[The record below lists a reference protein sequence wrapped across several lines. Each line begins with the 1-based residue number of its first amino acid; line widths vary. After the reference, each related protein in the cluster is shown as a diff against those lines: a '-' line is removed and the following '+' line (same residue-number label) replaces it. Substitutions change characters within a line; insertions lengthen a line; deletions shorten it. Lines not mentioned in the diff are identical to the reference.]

1 MTRVTN
7 WWSGDYDQNRAINDL
22 DEELAAER
30 AARRQQNRRL
40 QETRSQLDKSLKK
53 VDSKLSGVS
62 DRIDT
67 VLNWTELRFQL
78 LEFDEYQARK
88 EIRKTFRALAE
99 ERPSLPPVFEDVPGY
114 WLPPAAAAVL
124 PLILRERS
132 TVATAHSL
140 PFADLKSGFEAAR
153 ERDGIR
159 AELFNLAVGR
169 SFDQPALIDAA
180 VLRLLGEPA
189 DLGFANRPHPDYEAA
204 EPGQV
209 AQSWRTLWEQTVLG
223 EFGPGAVDQLRT
235 VLREQFDPAS
245 VDATELEAWDLAI
258 ATFGAEDGK
267 WPSKAEAYEPLAAHL
282 AAAQESAADGIVSNG
297 NVSNEIAST
306 GLTSTGI
313 ASSGIG
319 IDGAAANDLASNSL
333 TSNSLT
339 SNDIGTTSLAPTG
352 LTSDSLASDSLAL
365 SGVTVE
371 DAAPSRDDRPWH
383 RYLQE
388 LIEEPSPAE
397 LPLVR
402 EMEALELAD
411 SDASSRPTWSGSA
424 GTIPALLRRDL
435 LDPEGPLAL
444 RRFALD
450 LAAPLLRSRLQ
461 EPEPPAPPAVVLV
474 KRRSLTVEVT
484 AAGHDQKQAAAVE
497 ARIAQAGQAAPSK
510 AGPGGVAAVL
520 LALALI
526 MVFTGQWFVAILFAL
541 GTLVPYWWFR
551 GQVADH
557 AKDLSRREDQLADL
571 RAGLAKAREEAAAQ
585 DVRLAE
591 RRNADVRA
599 REILLEALPTVR
611 N

>member
-30 AARRQQNRRL
+30 AARHQQNRRL

-62 DRIDT
+62 ERIDT

-88 EIRKTFRALAE
+88 DIRKTFRALAE
-99 ERPSLPPVFEDVPGY
+99 NRPALPPEFEDVPGY

-132 TVATAHSL
+132 TIATSHSL

-153 ERDGIR
+153 ERDGVR

-180 VLRLLGEPA
+180 VLRLLGEPT
-189 DLGFANRPHPDYEAA
+189 DLGFASRRHPEYDTA
-204 EPGQV
+204 EPQV
-209 AQSWRTLWEQTVLG
+209 AASWRTLWEQTVLG
-223 EFGPGAVDQLRT
+223 EFGPGAVEQLRT
-235 VLREQFDPAS
+235 VLRERFDPDA

-282 AAAQESAADGIVSNG
+282 AEGEETVAGGVLPGGITSDGL
-297 NVSNEIAST
+297 ASG
-306 GLTSTGI
+306 GLTSGGT
-313 ASSGIG
+313 ALETTAL
-319 IDGAAANDLASNSL
+319 D
-333 TSNSLT
+333 TSVL
-339 SNDIGTTSLAPTG
+339 DTTTLDTTAFENTAP
-352 LTSDSLASDSLAL
+352 A
-365 SGVTVE
+365 
-371 DAAPSRDDRPWH
+371 RDDRAWH

-411 SDASSRPTWSGSA
+411 ADASSRPTWSGSA
-424 GTIPALLRRDL
+424 GTVASLLRRDL
-435 LDPEGPLAL
+435 FDPEGPLAL

-450 LAAPLLRSRLQ
+450 LAGPLLRSRLQ

-484 AAGHDQKQAAAVE
+484 AKGHDKKQAAAVE
-497 ARIAQAGQAAPSK
+497 SRIAQAGQAAPSK

-520 LALALI
+520 LALAAI

-541 GTLVPYWWFR
+541 ATLVPYWWFR

-571 RAGLAKAREEAAAQ
+571 RAALAKAREEAAAQ
-585 DVRLAE
+585 DVRITE
-591 RRNADVRA
+591 RRTADVRA
-599 REILLEALPTVR
+599 REILLEALPAVE